1 MIGVRYSKRRRCQ
14 YCEYGTHMRK
24 TEVLALSDFQRLVRG
39 VVGTSHGPLYL
50 DFVLG
55 IADQHPTEPGS
66 PKF

>member
-14 YCEYGTHMRK
+14 YCE
-24 TEVLALSDFQRLVRG
+24 EVLALSDFQRLVRG